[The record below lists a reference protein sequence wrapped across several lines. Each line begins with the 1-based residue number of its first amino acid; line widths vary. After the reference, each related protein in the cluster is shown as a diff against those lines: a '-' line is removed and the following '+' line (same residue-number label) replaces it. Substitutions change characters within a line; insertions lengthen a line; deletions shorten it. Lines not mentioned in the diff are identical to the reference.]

1 MNPWDVPNIEV
12 FAKTFYCCPE
22 CDVKEE
28 SNEQFIKH
36 ALQEHPNSREN
47 IPKLLI
53 KQEII
58 TDHQAFQNNSHG
70 GEDDDVDDYYFKD
83 EEETET
89 EIDSASQ
96 YVSTELMGKKLALK
110 NMFSSL

>member
-28 SNEQFIKH
+28 SNEKFIKH
-36 ALQEHPNSREN
+36 ALNEHPNSREN

-53 KQEII
+53 KQEI
-58 TDHQAFQNNSHG
+58 TEAFPNHND
-70 GEDDDVDDYYFKD
+70 EDLDDYYFKAQCSK
-83 EEETET
+83 
-89 EIDSASQ
+89 IR
-96 YVSTELMGKKLALK
+96 KKVQFQKCKKTFLQQK
-110 NMFSSL
+110 KV